1 MALLLGPHEVAA
13 CLDHRQVVE
22 SLLEG
27 FRAEADG
34 RVQMPTRVTI
44 PAPSGWL
51 RVMPGVIDAGGP
63 AAYMGCKIMNLIQGH
78 GLRYM
83 IVLFDSATGEL
94 LGLLDAARITQVRT
108 AATAALAARHII
120 NGKVPTAGILGSG
133 FEARGLLEAMA
144 HLLSFTEAVVYSR
157 RRENREAFAK
167 EMSGRLGVRVQTV
180 DEPSEVFAQAQV
192 VGLATKSA
200 TPVVDGGWVHDG
212 ATLLSIG
219 STRPDLRELDEAI
232 LGRARRVVTDSVSQ
246 VKTESGDI
254 RAALE
259 AGTLRE
265 EQIVSIG
272 DVICGKVSAR
282 DSAGD
287 IVVVKTV
294 GTALQDLVVAGRV
307 YESARAKGLG
317 KELGDWPQLK
327 PFA

>member
-1 MALLLGPHEVAA
+1 MPLLLGPHDVAA
-13 CLDHRQVVE
+13 CLDHRQVVQ

-34 RVQMPTRVTI
+34 HVQMPTRVTI

-51 RVMPGVIDAGGP
+51 RVMVGVIDARGP
-63 AAYMGCKIMNLIQGH
+63 AAYMGCKIMNLIHGH

-83 IVLFDSATGEL
+83 IILFNSASGEL
-94 LGLLDAARITQVRT
+94 LGLLDAASITQVRT
-108 AATAALAARHII
+108 AATAALAARHVI
-120 NGKVPTAGILGSG
+120 NGEVSAAGILGSG

-144 HLLSFTEAVVYSR
+144 HLLSFAEAIVYSR
-157 RRENREAFAK
+157 RPENREAFAK
-167 EMSGRLGVRVQTV
+167 EMSARLGVLVRAV
-180 DEPSEVFAQAQV
+180 DRPSEVFVQAPI
-192 VGLATKSA
+192 VGLATRSA
-200 TPVVDGGWVHDG
+200 TPVMDSEWVRDG

-219 STRPDLRELDEAI
+219 STRPDLRELDEAV

-259 AGTLRE
+259 AGALRE
-265 EQIVSIG
+265 NRIISIG
-272 DVICGKVSAR
+272 DVIAGKIAR
-282 DSAGD
+282 ERPGD
-287 IVVVKTV
+287 IVIIKTV